1 MHQHLVE
8 TGLRCKCN
16 LLVETGT
23 AREPHHFACLIG
35 YGATA
40 VYPYMAYQTLYEM
53 MRKGQVKLDFAARL
67 ELGRSY
73 RAGVRKGLYKIMSK
87 MGISTI
93 ASYRSSQLFEIVGL
107 AERGGGAVLHRH
119 REPRPGR
126 GLRGSR
132 SAIPGSSAMRAWNPR
147 AAIEQGGLLKYVH
160 GGEYHMYNPDVIA
173 ALQAAVVSGDY
184 EHLPASSR
192 SW

>member
-1 MHQHLVE
+1 MK

-40 VYPYMAYQTLYEM
+40 VYPYMAYQMLFEM

-73 RAGVRKGLYKIMSK
+73 RAGIRKGLFKIMSK

-93 ASYRSSQLFEIVGL
+93 ASYRSCAAVRD
-107 AERGGGAVLHRH
+107 RGARRARWCELCFTGTESRVEGADFADLESDLQRTG
-119 REPRPGR
+119 RCAPGIRARP
-126 GLRGSR
+126 
-132 SAIPGSSAMRAWNPR
+132 
-147 AAIEQGGLLKYVH
+147 IEQGGLLQVRARRRVPH
-160 GGEYHMYNPDVIA
+160 VQPRRDRGAAGG
-173 ALQAAVVSGDY
+173 GDLGRLRA
-184 EHLPASSR
+184 LPAVSR